1 MQNPSEIV
9 VIGVMIFIGM
19 MHHLWR
25 QRSASS
31 TPIADQPSP
40 NEPFLWPSGTTLEA
54 LNEVIVVLPWTILGP
69 TEGVGSVIQPSN
81 PNAKIGF
88 DLCADGK
95 TYQSILILL
104 ATGDRL
110 TLSKTSTA
118 TFRTEDG
125 ALGREIYL
133 KVVSDT
139 K

>member
-9 VIGVMIFIGM
+9 VIGVMILIGI

-25 QRSASS
+25 QRPASL
-31 TPIADQPSP
+31 TPLADQPSP
-40 NEPFLWPSGTTLEA
+40 DEPFLWPAGTTLEA
-54 LNEVIVVLPWTILGP
+54 LNEVIAVLPWTILGP
-69 TEGVGSVIQPSN
+69 TEGFGSVIQPSN

-88 DLCADGK
+88 DLGADGK
-95 TYQSILILL
+95 TFKSIRILL

-118 TFRTEDG
+118 TFRTENG
-125 ALGREIYL
+125 TSGQELYM
-133 KVVSDT
+133 KVVSDP